1 MLTPPSSA
9 LRVSPTSLSP
19 STFRS
24 AQDDLMVYC
33 SGADMVN
40 SIQNASTN
48 VLETILCHDTCD
60 VDIRNRN
67 GDTPLHVAVRNR
79 WEGHEGLR
87 RYLGASF
94 CNRDN
99 WGTAAGLA
107 VCPRG
112 AEQV

>member
-1 MLTPPSSA
+1 MFCIMDGTDTA
-9 LRVSPTSLSP
+9 NR
-19 STFRS
+19 
-24 AQDDLMVYC
+24 
-33 SGADMVN
+33 
-40 SIQNASTN
+40 IQNASTN

-94 CNRDN
+94 WIHDSGYNC
-99 WGTAAGLA
+99 WTCCMLG
-107 VCPRG
+107 RG
-112 AEQV
+112 GASLRG